1 MENNNGIDP
10 ALFLGP
16 KGPIARQLSDYEER
30 PEQIRLAQAIDES
43 TSHKQHL
50 IAEAGTGIGKSFA
63 YIVPAVNWALQNKK
77 KAVISTYTISLQEQL
92 VQKDIPFIQDACE
105 VKFSAALA
113 KGRGNYICRRR
124 LNHARRRGVT
134 LFEDSNHINLL
145 EELYLWSLETPDGS
159 LSSMEQAP
167 PRELWEL
174 ICSDSNTCTGS
185 HCPHFKT
192 CFHQLA
198 RRRMFGCD
206 LIIVNHALLFSDL
219 AVRQQGGSILP
230 KFNVVILD
238 EAHNIEQVASAHFG
252 LRLSNFQVNF
262 LLNRMFNPKTEKGVL
277 AAHRN
282 KFNLKLIDKAHQAK
296 ESFFAEVLG
305 FFDAQQSSGGGN
317 RGTNQNSRQNAQQ
330 SNGNGRV
337 FSPDAFAN
345 VLSGP
350 LNELSTDMNE
360 LAKNTDDEQ
369 DRLEITSY
377 AGRCREFAASAQL
390 FVSQN
395 LEDCV
400 YWVEGS
406 FRHQNRRAVACA
418 APLNIGPTLKKTL
431 FDPCDSVVMTSATL
445 SIQNRKV
452 NDNKSNHT
460 GFEFFTTR
468 LGLEKF
474 QTLQLGSPFNYPEQ
488 VKVYVEAYLPEA
500 RTQEQEFLTG
510 ATKAIKKYL
519 SQTHGKAFILFTSF
533 KQLHQMEQNLQ
544 KFCDQHELT
553 LLAQGKGKDRSSLLE
568 KFRRDTN
575 SVLLGTDSFW
585 QGVDVPGESL
595 SNVIIVKLPFSVPDH
610 PLLQARLEKIRDK
623 GGSPFFDYQLP
634 EAILKFK
641 QGFGRLIRTQTDK
654 GIVVILDSRVVTK
667 NYGRAFLNVLP
678 QCPTEIVKSPA
689 TTD

>member
-16 KGPIARQLSDYEER
+16 KGPIARQLSGYEER
-30 PEQIRLAQAIDES
+30 PEQIRLAQAINES

-92 VQKDIPFIQDACE
+92 VQKDIPFIKDVSKME
-105 VKFSAALA
+105 FSAALA

-124 LNHARRRGVT
+124 LNHARRRGTT
-134 LFEDSNHINLL
+134 LFEDINHINVL
-145 EELYLWSLETPDGS
+145 EEIYLWSLETPDGS
-159 LSSMEQAP
+159 LSGMEQAP
-167 PRELWEL
+167 PRELWEM
-174 ICSDSNTCTGS
+174 ICSDSNTCTGN

-238 EAHNIEQVASAHFG
+238 EAHNIEQVASTHFG

-262 LLNRMFNPKTEKGVL
+262 LLNRLFNPKTEKGVL
-277 AAHRN
+277 AVHRN
-282 KFNLKLIDKAHQAK
+282 RFNLKLIDKAHQAK
-296 ESFFAEVLG
+296 ETFFEEVLG
-305 FFDAQQSSGGGN
+305 FFDTQQSS
-317 RGTNQNSRQNAQQ
+317 

-345 VLSGP
+345 VMSGP
-350 LNELSTDMNE
+350 LNELSTNMNE
-360 LAKNTDDEQ
+360 LAKNMEDEQ

-445 SIQNRKV
+445 SIQNRKA
-452 NDNKSNHT
+452 NDNKSNNT
-460 GFEFFTTR
+460 GFDFFTTR

-500 RTQEQEFLTG
+500 RMQEQEFLTG

-519 SQTHGKAFILFTSF
+519 RQTKGKAFILFTSF

-544 KFCDQHELT
+544 KFCDQHELL

-667 NYGRAFLNVLP
+667 NYGQAFLNVLP
-678 QCPTEIVKSPA
+678 QCPIEIVKSPG
-689 TTD
+689 

>member
-1 MENNNGIDP
+1 
-10 ALFLGP
+10 
-16 KGPIARQLSDYEER
+16 
-30 PEQIRLAQAIDES
+30 
-43 TSHKQHL
+43 
-50 IAEAGTGIGKSFA
+50 
-63 YIVPAVNWALQNKK
+63 
-77 KAVISTYTISLQEQL
+77 
-92 VQKDIPFIQDACE
+92 
-105 VKFSAALA
+105 
-113 KGRGNYICRRR
+113 
-124 LNHARRRGVT
+124 
-134 LFEDSNHINLL
+134 
-145 EELYLWSLETPDGS
+145 
-159 LSSMEQAP
+159 
-167 PRELWEL
+167 
-174 ICSDSNTCTGS
+174 
-185 HCPHFKT
+185 
-192 CFHQLA
+192 
-198 RRRMFGCD
+198 MFGCD

-238 EAHNIEQVASAHFG
+238 EAHNIEQVASTHFG

-262 LLNRMFNPKTEKGVL
+262 LLNRLFNPQTEKGIL

-282 KFNLKLIDKAHQAK
+282 QFNLKLIDKAHQAK
-296 ESFFAEVLG
+296 EAFFAEVLG
-305 FFDAQQSSGGGN
+305 FFDAQKFSGGG
-317 RGTNQNSRQNAQQ
+317 RGTNPDNQNSRPNARQG
-330 SNGNGRV
+330 NGNGRV

-345 VLSGP
+345 ALSGP
-350 LNELSTDMNE
+350 LDELSVNMNE
-360 LAKNTDDEQ
+360 LAKTIEDEQ

-395 LEDCV
+395 LKDCV

-406 FRHQNRRAVACA
+406 FRPKNRRAVVCA
-418 APLNIGPTLKKTL
+418 SPLNIGPTLKKVL
-431 FDPCDSVVMTSATL
+431 FDPCDSVVMTSATI
-445 SIQNRKV
+445 STHGGKV
-452 NDNKSNHT
+452 NNDKNNHT
-460 GFEFFTTR
+460 GFGFFTTR
-468 LGLEKF
+468 LGLENF
-474 QTLQLGSPFNYPEQ
+474 QAQQLGSPFNYPEQ
-488 VKVYVEAYLPEA
+488 VKIYVEAYLPEA

-519 SQTHGKAFILFTSF
+519 RQTQGKAFVLFTSF

-544 KFCDQHELT
+544 EFCDQHELP
-553 LLAQGKGKDRSSLLE
+553 LLAQGRGKDRSSLLD
-568 KFRRDTN
+568 KFRRNTN

-610 PLLQARLEKIRDK
+610 PLLQARLEKIRDE

-678 QCPTEIVKSPA
+678 QCPIEIVKSPA
-689 TTD
+689 PIG

>member
-16 KGPIARQLSDYEER
+16 KGPIAQQLSGYEER
-30 PEQIRLAQAIDES
+30 PEQIRLAQAINES

-92 VQKDIPFIQDACE
+92 VQKDIPLIQDVCE
-105 VKFSAALA
+105 VEFSAALA
-113 KGRGNYICRRR
+113 KGRGNYICHRR
-124 LNHARRRGVT
+124 LNHARRRGTT
-134 LFEDSNHINLL
+134 LFEDINHINLL
-145 EELYLWSLETPDGS
+145 EEIYLWSLETPDGS
-159 LSSMEQAP
+159 LSGMEQAP
-167 PRELWEL
+167 PRELWEM

-252 LRLSNFQVNF
+252 LRLSNFQVHF
-262 LLNRMFNPKTEKGVL
+262 LLNRLFNPKTEKGVL
-277 AAHRN
+277 AVHRN
-282 KFNLKLIDKAHQAK
+282 RFNLKLIDKAHQAK
-296 ESFFAEVLG
+296 ETFFEEVLG
-305 FFDAQQSSGGGN
+305 FFDIQQSS
-317 RGTNQNSRQNAQQ
+317 

-345 VLSGP
+345 VMSGP
-350 LNELSTDMNE
+350 LNELGVNMNE
-360 LAKNTDDEQ
+360 LAKTIDDEQ

-452 NDNKSNHT
+452 NDNKSNNT
-460 GFEFFTTR
+460 GFDFFTTR

-519 SQTHGKAFILFTSF
+519 HQTKGKAFILFTSF

-544 KFCDQHELT
+544 EFCDQNGLPLLT
-553 LLAQGKGKDRSSLLE
+553 QGKGKDRSSLLD

-654 GIVVILDSRVVTK
+654 GIVVILDPRVVTK

-678 QCPTEIVKSPA
+678 QCPIEIVKKPG
-689 TTD
+689 

>member
-16 KGPIARQLSDYEER
+16 KGPIAQQLSGYEER
-30 PEQIRLAQAIDES
+30 PEQIRLAQAINES
-43 TSHKQHL
+43 SSHKQHL

-92 VQKDIPFIQDACE
+92 VQKDIPFIKE
-105 VKFSAALA
+105 VSKMDFSAALA

-124 LNHARRRGVT
+124 LNHARRRGTT
-134 LFEDSNHINLL
+134 LFEDINHINVL
-145 EELYLWSLETPDGS
+145 EEIYLWSLETPDGS
-159 LSSMEQAP
+159 LSGMEQAP
-167 PRELWEL
+167 PRELWEM
-174 ICSDSNTCTGS
+174 ICSDSNTCTGN

-238 EAHNIEQVASAHFG
+238 EAHNIEQVASTHFG

-262 LLNRMFNPKTEKGVL
+262 LLNRLFNPKTEKGILSV
-277 AAHRN
+277 HRN
-282 KFNLKLIDKAHQAK
+282 QFNLKLIDKAHQAK
-296 ESFFAEVLG
+296 ETFFEEVLG
-305 FFDAQQSSGGGN
+305 FFDTQQSS
-317 RGTNQNSRQNAQQ
+317 

-345 VLSGP
+345 VMSGP
-350 LNELSTDMNE
+350 LNELSTNMNE
-360 LAKNTDDEQ
+360 LAKTIDDEQ
-369 DRLEITSY
+369 DHLEITSY
-377 AGRCREFAASAQL
+377 AGRCREFAAAAQL

-452 NDNKSNHT
+452 NGNKSNNT
-460 GFEFFTTR
+460 GFDFFTTR

-519 SQTHGKAFILFTSF
+519 RQTQGKAFILFTSF

-544 KFCDQHELT
+544 KFCDQHDLP
-553 LLAQGKGKDRSSLLE
+553 LLAQGKGKDRSSLLD

-678 QCPTEIVKSPA
+678 QCPIEIVKSPA

>member
-1 MENNNGIDP
+1 
-10 ALFLGP
+10 
-16 KGPIARQLSDYEER
+16 
-30 PEQIRLAQAIDES
+30 
-43 TSHKQHL
+43 
-50 IAEAGTGIGKSFA
+50 
-63 YIVPAVNWALQNKK
+63 
-77 KAVISTYTISLQEQL
+77 
-92 VQKDIPFIQDACE
+92 
-105 VKFSAALA
+105 
-113 KGRGNYICRRR
+113 
-124 LNHARRRGVT
+124 
-134 LFEDSNHINLL
+134 
-145 EELYLWSLETPDGS
+145 
-159 LSSMEQAP
+159 
-167 PRELWEL
+167 
-174 ICSDSNTCTGS
+174 
-185 HCPHFKT
+185 
-192 CFHQLA
+192 
-198 RRRMFGCD
+198 
-206 LIIVNHALLFSDL
+206 
-219 AVRQQGGSILP
+219 
-230 KFNVVILD
+230 
-238 EAHNIEQVASAHFG
+238 
-252 LRLSNFQVNF
+252 
-262 LLNRMFNPKTEKGVL
+262 
-277 AAHRN
+277 
-282 KFNLKLIDKAHQAK
+282 
-296 ESFFAEVLG
+296 LG
-305 FFDAQQSSGGGN
+305 FFDTQQSS
-317 RGTNQNSRQNAQQ
+317 

-345 VLSGP
+345 VMSGP
-350 LNELSTDMNE
+350 LNELSTNMNE
-360 LAKNTDDEQ
+360 LAKTIDDEQ

-452 NDNKSNHT
+452 NDNKSNNT
-460 GFEFFTTR
+460 GFNFFTTR

-519 SQTHGKAFILFTSF
+519 RQTQGKAFILFTSF

-544 KFCDQHELT
+544 KFCDQHELP
-553 LLAQGKGKDRSSLLE
+553 LLAQGRGKDRSSLLD

-610 PLLQARLEKIRDK
+610 PLLQARLEKIRSE

-678 QCPTEIVKSPA
+678 QCPTEIVKNG
-689 TTD
+689 